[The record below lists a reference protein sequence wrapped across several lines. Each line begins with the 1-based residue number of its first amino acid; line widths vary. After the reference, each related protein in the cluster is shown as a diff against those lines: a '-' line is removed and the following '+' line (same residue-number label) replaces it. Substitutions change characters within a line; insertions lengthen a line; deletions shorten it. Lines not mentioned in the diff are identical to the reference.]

1 MDFIIQN
8 ESNRHLIVLVHGLN
22 GGEDSWR
29 GSSQRFAETLSQNSI
44 VQENF
49 DMAMFNYGTK
59 IFKLNCFTKFKNTI
73 LGFLSNRPKEDIK
86 GFNVGIES
94 ISRPLE
100 SEIRGLHTNYNTITF
115 LAHSMGGLV
124 TKSALT
130 WLSND
135 EDVLKKIELFIS
147 LSVPHIGAFLAK
159 VGKTLPVLGDNPQ
172 IVDLEAMGTFTTQLN
187 GRYANLKYLPKL
199 VYQGGNQ
206 DTVVPPQSAIP
217 PNVPSKL
224 VENTTDD
231 HFSVLLIKNSKN
243 HALFNRIIGELNV
256 VLQPFCSIE
265 VDVPQD
271 TPFGFLVTTIASR
284 NKLTVDTSCF
294 TRGELDAKLREDK
307 INSTSVEDF
316 LIKIGN
322 LSINTFPKYSVTR
335 ERGTL
340 NYTFS
345 KI

>member
-8 ESNRHLIVLVHGLN
+8 ESNQHLIVLVHGLN
-22 GGEDSWR
+22 GGEGSWK
-29 GSSQRFAETLSQNSI
+29 GSSERFVETLSKDSV

-49 DMAMFNYGTK
+49 DLAMFVYGTK
-59 IFKLNCFTKFKNTI
+59 IFRLNWFTRFKNTI
-73 LGFLSNRPKEDIK
+73 LGFLANRPKEDIK

-100 SEIRGLHTNYNTITF
+100 AEIRGIHTKYKTITF
-115 LAHSMGGLV
+115 LTHSMGGLV
-124 TKSALT
+124 AKSALT

-135 EDVLKKIELFIS
+135 DDVLKKIELFIS
-147 LSVPHIGAFLAK
+147 LSVPHIGALLAK
-159 VGKTLPVLGDNPQ
+159 VGKKLPVLGDNPQ
-172 IVDLEAMGTFTTQLN
+172 IIDLQAMGTFTTQLN
-187 GRYANLKYLPKL
+187 ERYANLKYLPRI

-206 DTVVPPQSAIP
+206 DTVVPRQSAIP
-217 PNVPSKL
+217 PNVPAKL
-224 VENTTDD
+224 VESTTDD

-243 HALFNRIIGELNV
+243 HALFDRIKRELNV
-256 VLQPFCSIE
+256 VLQPFFSIE

-271 TPFGFLVTTIASR
+271 TPFGFLVTTVASK
-284 NKLTVDTSCF
+284 NKLQVDTTCF
-294 TRGELDAKLREDK
+294 TKDELEAKLREDK

-316 LIKIGN
+316 FIKIGN
-322 LSINTFPKYSVTR
+322 LSINAFPRYSVTR